1 MKILSG
7 KNTLHDKNEMN
18 KKDNDDLPF
27 NDLPLLPPAKEQIES
42 VVILKQLVKSSVA
55 LAELKGII
63 NILPNPEILLNA
75 VVLKEARASSEI
87 ENVITTQDKLYQA
100 LSAKGDQIDFSTK
113 EVLRYR
119 EAMLFGFR
127 TIQNKNILTINTII
141 EIQQILEENNAGI
154 RKLPGTALRNS
165 ATGKVIYTPP
175 DQTDVINSLLSNL
188 EKFINLDED
197 EIPHLIKMAIQH
209 YQFESI
215 HPFYDGNGRTGRIL
229 NILYLIMTGLL
240 EQPILFL
247 SGYIIE
253 NKSEYYRLLHE
264 VRTNNKWEDW
274 IRYILKGVE
283 ITAKATI
290 KQVTEINTL
299 FEHTKEKTKNEIPK
313 IYSKELIELLFE
325 HPYSKS
331 EYLEN
336 RLSISRITAA
346 KYLKALENIGILQSK
361 KVWKETLYINTALY
375 ELLTKY

>member
-1 MKILSG
+1 MKTLSG

-18 KKDNDDLPF
+18 RKDNADLPF
-27 NDLPLLPPAKEQIES
+27 NDLPLLPPTKEQIES
-42 VVILKQLVKSSVA
+42 VVVLKQLVKSSVA

-100 LSAKGDQIDFSTK
+100 LSAKGDQIDTSTK

-127 TIQNKNILTINTII
+127 TIQKKHILTINTII

-165 ATGKVIYTPP
+165 VTGEVIYTPP

-188 EKFINLDED
+188 EKFINLDEN

-229 NILYLIMTGLL
+229 NILYLIMTSLL

-253 NKSEYYRLLHE
+253 NKSEYYRLLQE

-274 IRYILKGVE
+274 ILYILKGVE

-290 KQVTEINTL
+290 NQVTEINTL
-299 FEHTKEKTKNEIPK
+299 FEQTKEKTKNEIPK
-313 IYSKELIELLFE
+313 LYSKELIELLFE

-346 KYLKALENIGILQSK
+346 KYLKAMENIGILQSK
-361 KVWKETLYINTALY
+361 KVWKETLYINTALF
-375 ELLTKY
+375 ELLKKY

>member
-1 MKILSG
+1 M
-7 KNTLHDKNEMN
+7 T
-18 KKDNDDLPF
+18 KKGRRIEDNFEIPF
-27 NDLPLLPPAKEQIES
+27 NDLPILPPAKEFIES
-42 VVILKQLVKSSVA
+42 VIILKQLVKSSVA

-63 NILPNPEILLNA
+63 HILPNPEILLNA
-75 VVLKEARASSEI
+75 VILKEARASSEI

-100 LSAKGDQIDFSTK
+100 LSVKGHQIDLSTK

-119 EAMLFGFR
+119 EAMLYGFR
-127 TIQNKNILTINTII
+127 MIQKKNILSINTIV

-165 ATGKVIYTPP
+165 VTGRVIYTPP

-188 EKFINLDED
+188 EKFINLDEE
-197 EIPHLIKMAIQH
+197 EIPHLVKMAIQH

-215 HPFYDGNGRTGRIL
+215 HPFYDGNGRTGRII
-229 NILYLIMTGLL
+229 NILYLIMSGLL
-240 EQPILFL
+240 DQPILFL

-253 NKSEYYRLLHE
+253 NKSAYYRLLQE

-274 IRYILKGVE
+274 ILYILKGVE
-283 ITAKATI
+283 ITAQATI
-290 KQVTEINTL
+290 NQVAEMNTL
-299 FEHTKEKTKNEIPK
+299 FEQTKEKTRQELPK

-325 HPYSKS
+325 QPYSKS

-346 KYLKALENIGILQSK
+346 KYLKALERIGILQSK
-361 KVWKETLYINTALY
+361 KVWKEKLYINTALF
-375 ELLTKY
+375 ELLKKY

>member
-1 MKILSG
+1 MTILSG
-7 KNTLHDKNEMN
+7 KNSLHDKNEMN
-18 KKDNDDLPF
+18 RKDNADLPF

-100 LSAKGDQIDFSTK
+100 LSAKGDQIDTSTK

-127 TIQNKNILTINTII
+127 TIQQKYILTINTII

-165 ATGKVIYTPP
+165 VTRKVIYIPP

-188 EKFINLDED
+188 EKFINLDEN

-247 SGYIIE
+247 SSYIIE
-253 NKSEYYRLLHE
+253 NKSEYYRLLQE

-274 IRYILKGVE
+274 ILYILKGVE

-290 KQVTEINTL
+290 NQVTEINTL
-299 FEHTKEKTKNEIPK
+299 FEQTKEKTKNEIPK

-361 KVWKETLYINTALY
+361 KVWKETLYINTALF
-375 ELLTKY
+375 ELLKKY

>member
-1 MKILSG
+1 MTKEG
-7 KNTLHDKNEMN
+7 KSINDKNEI
-18 KKDNDDLPF
+18 PF
-27 NDLPLLPPAKEQIES
+27 NDLPLLPPAKEFIES
-42 VVILKQLVKSSVA
+42 VIIFKQLVKSSVA

-63 NILPNPEILLNA
+63 HILPNPEILLNA
-75 VVLKEARASSEI
+75 VILKEARASSAI
-87 ENVITTQDKLYQA
+87 ENVITTQNKLYQA
-100 LSAKGDQIDFSTK
+100 LSAKGDQIDSSTK

-127 TIQNKNILTINTII
+127 TIQKKDILTINTIV

-154 RKLPGTALRNS
+154 RKLSGTALRNS
-165 ATGKVIYTPP
+165 TTGKVIYTPP
-175 DQTDVINSLLSNL
+175 DQTIVINSLLSNL
-188 EKFINLDED
+188 EKFINLDDD
-197 EIPHLIKMAIQH
+197 EIHHLIKMAIQH

-215 HPFYDGNGRTGRIL
+215 HPFYDGNGRTGRII
-229 NILYLIMTGLL
+229 NVLYLIMTGLL

-247 SGYIIE
+247 SGYIID
-253 NKSEYYRLLHE
+253 NKSEYYRLLQE

-274 IRYILKGVE
+274 ILYILKGVE

-290 KQVTEINTL
+290 NQVSEMNKL
-299 FEHTKEKTKNEIPK
+299 FEQTKEKTRKELPK

-346 KYLKALENIGILQSK
+346 KYLKALEKIGILESK
-361 KVWKETLYINTALY
+361 KVWKETLYINTSLF
-375 ELLTKY
+375 ELLKKY

>member
-1 MKILSG
+1 MTKKG
-7 KNTLHDKNEMN
+7 KSLI
-18 KKDNDDLPF
+18 DNYEIPF
-27 NDLPLLPPAKEQIES
+27 NDLPILPPAKEFIES
-42 VVILKQLVKSSVA
+42 ITILKQLVKSSVA

-63 NILPNPEILLNA
+63 HILPNPEILLNA
-75 VVLKEARASSEI
+75 VILKEARASSEI

-100 LSAKGDQIDFSTK
+100 LSAKGDQIDSSTK

-119 EAMLFGFR
+119 EAMLYGYR
-127 TIQNKNILTINTII
+127 TILKKNILTINTIV

-165 ATGKVIYTPP
+165 ATGMVIYTPP
-175 DQTDVINSLLSNL
+175 DQTDVLHTLLSNL
-188 EKFINLDED
+188 EKFINLDDD

-229 NILYLIMTGLL
+229 NILYLIMAGLL

-253 NKSEYYRLLHE
+253 NKSEYYRLLQE

-274 IRYILKGVE
+274 ILYILKGVE
-283 ITAKATI
+283 LTAQATI
-290 KQVTEINTL
+290 IQVTEIKTL
-299 FEHTKEKTKNEIPK
+299 FEQTKEKTRKELPK

-325 HPYSKS
+325 QPYSKS
-331 EYLEN
+331 QYLEN

-346 KYLKALENIGILQSK
+346 KYLKSLEKIGILQSK
-361 KVWKETLYINTALY
+361 KVWKETLYINTALF
-375 ELLTKY
+375 ELLKKY

>member
-1 MKILSG
+1 MTKKG
-7 KNTLHDKNEMN
+7 KSV
-18 KKDNDDLPF
+18 KDNDEIPF
-27 NDLPLLPPAKEQIES
+27 NDLPILPPAHEFIES
-42 VVILKQLVKSSVA
+42 VLILKQLVKSSVA

-63 NILPNPEILLNA
+63 HVLPNPEILLNA
-75 VVLKEARASSEI
+75 VILKEARASSEI

-100 LSAKGDQIDFSTK
+100 LSAKGDHIDSSTK

-127 TIQNKNILTINTII
+127 TIQKKNNLTINTIV

-154 RKLPGTALRNS
+154 RKLSGTALRNS
-165 ATGKVIYTPP
+165 VTGKVIYTPP
-175 DQTDVINSLLSNL
+175 DQTDVIKSLLSNM

-197 EIPHLIKMAIQH
+197 EIPYLVKMAIQH

-215 HPFYDGNGRTGRIL
+215 HPFYDGNGRTGRII
-229 NILYLIMTGLL
+229 NILYLIMSGLL
-240 EQPILFL
+240 NQPVLFL

-253 NKSEYYRLLHE
+253 HKSAYYRLLQE

-274 IRYILKGVE
+274 ILYILKGVE
-283 ITAKATI
+283 ITAQATI
-290 KQVTEINTL
+290 KQVTEMNTL
-299 FEHTKEKTKNEIPK
+299 FEQTKEKAREEIPK

-346 KYLKALENIGILQSK
+346 KYLKSLEKIGILQSK
-361 KVWKETLYINTALY
+361 KVWKETLYINTALF
-375 ELLTKY
+375 ELLKRY